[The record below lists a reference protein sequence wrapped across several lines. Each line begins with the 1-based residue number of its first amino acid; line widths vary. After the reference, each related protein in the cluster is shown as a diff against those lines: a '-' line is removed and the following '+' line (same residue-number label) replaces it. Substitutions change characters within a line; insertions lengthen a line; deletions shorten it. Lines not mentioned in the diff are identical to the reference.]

1 MKTSVLLLA
10 SLLLVGLLAT
20 ACSPATVDQDALK
33 TEVAA
38 TIYAEQTTQARP
50 VTDTVPPAATP
61 TPGAEDTST
70 PTSTATPTR
79 SPISTPTT
87 TPEPTNTLTP
97 SPCLPDAAFV
107 VDVTVPDGTN
117 FPPGES
123 FTKTWRILSS
133 GCAPWPTGS
142 TWVFDSGDQMG
153 APESVPVPD
162 TPLDGTADISVDMVA
177 PDLPG
182 TYKSFWQMQ
191 GPSGALFGSPVFV
204 MIVVPGPTPTPQ
216 ACPPNPALVEVINEL
231 STQLTVEVT
240 GPQNVTFVLP
250 ASSTRRYCTLP
261 GEYAFTGRAAGYN
274 PLTGTKTFD
283 SDACQCWWFYSGVKL
298 HPDCNC
304 ENDPAQ
310 YVPLP

>member
-1 MKTSVLLLA
+1 MKTSILLLA
-10 SLLLVGLLAT
+10 SLLLFGLLTT
-20 ACSPATVDQDALK
+20 ACSPAAVDRDALK

-38 TIYAEQTTQARP
+38 TIFAEQTEQARP
-50 VTDTVPPAATP
+50 VTDTVPPALTPTLTAGDIPIPAAAATP
-61 TPGAEDTST
+61 TQ
-70 PTSTATPTR
+70 
-79 SPISTPTT
+79 SPISTPAT
-87 TPEPTNTLTP
+87 TPEPTNMLTP
-97 SPCLPDAAFV
+97 SPCLPDATFV
-107 VDVTVPDGTN
+107 TDVTVPDGTN
-117 FPPGES
+117 FAPGES
-123 FTKTWRILSS
+123 FTKTWRMRSS

-162 TPLDGTADISVDMVA
+162 TPLDGAADISVDMVA

-182 TYKSFWQMQ
+182 TYKGFWQMQ
-191 GPSGALFGSPVFV
+191 GPGGARFGTQVFV
-204 MIVVPGPTPTPQ
+204 MIVVPGSTPTPQ
-216 ACPPNPALVEVINEL
+216 ACPPNPALVELINEL
-231 STQLTVEVT
+231 ATQLTVEVT
-240 GPQNVTFVLP
+240 GPQNATFVLP
-250 ASSTRRYCTLP
+250 GSSTRRYCMPP
-261 GEYAFTGRAAGYN
+261 GEYAFTGRSAGYN